1 MNHWLNSSRI
11 DLVPGDFVHLHLHS
25 QYSLLDG
32 ANRLPELCR
41 RIGEL
46 GMSAVAVTDHG
57 NMFGAF
63 GFYHEAVKSGVRPI
77 IGVEA
82 YIAPGD
88 RRDRE
93 TQAASESGEGYA
105 YHLTILAATQTGY
118 RNLVRIVSEAYL
130 TGFYHRP
137 RMDKALLREHAEG
150 LIGLSGCLKGEVAGA
165 LSRGNYAAGKKAFLE
180 YEEIFGKGNFF
191 VEVMD
196 HGLPQQTAI
205 IPDLLRLSTETG
217 APAVATNDSHYLR
230 RDDAF
235 AHEVLLCIGMGKTL
249 EDERRMRFYNDEF
262 YVKSPDEMRTRFR
275 SWSEEAVRNSVA
287 VAERCAVSLDADGLH
302 LPTFA
307 APPGKTP
314 AEYFAQLARE
324 GLERRLVEVPLAA
337 PAEKYRERLDYEI
350 GVVEKMGFPSYFLI
364 VSDFIR
370 YAREKGISVG
380 PGRGSAA
387 GSIVSWAL
395 RITEIDPLR
404 YDLLFERFLN
414 PERIS
419 MPDIDIDFCQAR
431 RGEVIDYVTKKY
443 GRENVA
449 QIVTFSQLKPKL
461 AVRDVARVL
470 SLPVAL
476 GDRIAKLV
484 PDGPEVTFDRALK
497 ESPGLK
503 ELIAA
508 DESVAKVVRIAE
520 RLEGLSRHAG
530 MHAAGVVIAPRPIT
544 EFLPLYRT
552 NKDEITTQFDMN
564 AVEKM
569 GLLKIDF
576 LGLITLDILDAARDA
591 IAERTG
597 TSVDLDH
604 LALDDEKTYELFRSG
619 KTACVFQFD
628 SSGMR
633 DLLRRAKPRVFADL
647 AALNALYRP
656 GALDAGT
663 VEEYVRRRNGTSR
676 VSYPLPEL
684 EPILAETLG
693 ILVYQE
699 QVMRIASTVAG
710 YSLAEADLLRKAI
723 GKKKKEIMLA
733 EGEKF
738 IRRSV
743 EHGTPKKKAQELWSL
758 IEPFARY
765 GFNKSHAVAY
775 ALVAYK
781 TAYLKAHHPV
791 DFLAATLTAEIGST
805 DGIVKVIG
813 DCVEIGIAVLP
824 PDLNESGKNFAAVGG
839 AIRFGLAAIKGV
851 GEAAADAILAER
863 QKGRFASFTDFAL
876 RMESHLVNRRT
887 FDALIAAGA
896 FDSLGRGRATLSAGA
911 DRVLTV
917 AARRREEAA
926 LGQST
931 LFGHSDA
938 DAGPPR
944 DDFPEVP
951 EWTLEERLKGEK
963 DVLGF
968 YVTGHPLARHTE
980 EIARFADARVSELS
994 SRVDQPVRVAGV
1006 LTQLKKQKIKKGV
1019 NEGKTMLKAVLEDTT
1034 GSVPVCI
1041 FASLYEKVGGWISAD
1056 LPVLIGAT
1064 VRESGPAIE
1073 LTVQDVAPL
1082 EGLRERRAREIE
1094 IRVNLALADEG
1105 VLARLRESLASYPGT
1120 TPVSIRLVRPGEFEA
1135 RLKAADSI
1143 RVAPSPRLTSEIRAL
1158 AGEDSV
1164 QYVFD

>member
-1 MNHWLNSSRI
+1 M
-11 DLVPGDFVHLHLHS
+11 PGDFVHLHLHS

-32 ANRLPELCR
+32 ANRLPELCKQVSD
-41 RIGEL
+41 L
-46 GMSAVAVTDHG
+46 GMGAVAVTDHG

-63 GFYHEAVKSGVRPI
+63 HFFHEAVRQGVRPI
-77 IGVEA
+77 LGVEA

-88 RRDRE
+88 RTDRE
-93 TQAASESGEGYA
+93 ARAASESGEGYA
-105 YHLTILAATQTGY
+105 YHLTILAASPKGY
-118 RNLVRIVSEAYL
+118 KNLVRLVSEAYL

-137 RMDKALLREHAEG
+137 RMDKELLARHAEG

-165 LSRGNYAAGKKAFLE
+165 LARGNYAAGKKAFLE
-180 YEEIFGKGNFF
+180 YREIFGRDNFF
-191 VEVMD
+191 VEIMD
-196 HGLPQQTAI
+196 HGLPQQQAI
-205 IPDLLRLSTETG
+205 VPDLLRLSRETG

-249 EDERRMRFYNDEF
+249 EDERRLRFYNDEF
-262 YVKSPDEMRTRFR
+262 YVKDPGEMKARFAQ
-275 SWSEEAVRNSVA
+275 WSAEAVANTVA
-287 VAERCAVSLDADGLH
+287 VADRCGVSFDAEGLH

-307 APPGKTP
+307 APDGQTP
-314 AEYFAQLARE
+314 SEYFQGLARE
-324 GLERRLVEVPLAA
+324 GLERRLAEAA
-337 PAEKYRERLDYEI
+337 ADPAGASGVAPEKYRERLEYEI

-370 YAREKGISVG
+370 HARGKGISVG

-470 SLPVAL
+470 SLPVAV

-484 PDGPEVTFDRALK
+484 PDGPDVSFERALR
-497 ESPGLK
+497 ESAGLR
-503 ELIAA
+503 EAIET
-508 DESVAKVVRIAE
+508 DESVRKVVQIAE

-544 EFLPLYRT
+544 DYLPLYRT
-552 NKDEITTQFDMN
+552 NQDEITTQFDMN

-576 LGLITLDILDAARDA
+576 LGLITLDIIDATLDA
-591 IAERTG
+591 IAGRTG
-597 TSVDLDH
+597 ERLDVDH
-604 LALDDEKTYELFRSG
+604 LRLDDEPTFELFRSG

-628 SSGMR
+628 SGGMR
-633 DLLRRAKPRVFADL
+633 DLLRRARPRVFADL

-663 VEEYVRRRNGTSR
+663 VEDYVRRRNGTSK
-676 VSYPLPEL
+676 VTYPLPEIADIL
-684 EPILAETLG
+684 EETLG

-699 QVMRIASTVAG
+699 QVMRLAQRVAG

-723 GKKKKEIMLA
+723 GKKKREIMQA
-733 EGEKF
+733 EAEKF
-738 IRRSV
+738 LTRCV
-743 EHGTPKKKAQELWSL
+743 EHGTSRKKAQELWSL

-781 TAYLKAHHPV
+781 TAYLKAHYPV
-791 DFLAATLTAEIGST
+791 DFLAATLSAEIGST
-805 DGIVKVIG
+805 DGIVKVLG
-813 DCVEIGIAVLP
+813 DCQEMGIPVLP
-824 PDLNESGKNFAAVGG
+824 PDINESQKAFAGAGS

-851 GEAAADAILAER
+851 GEAAAQAILDER
-863 QKGRFASFTDFAL
+863 EKGRFASFTDFAL
-876 RMESHLVNRRT
+876 RLDSRLVNKRT

-896 FDSLGRGRATLSAGA
+896 FDSLGRNRATLASAAEGILA
-911 DRVLTV
+911 R
-917 AARRREEAA
+917 AQRRREEEA
-926 LGQST
+926 LGQVS
-931 LFGHSDA
+931 LFAASSEET
-938 DAGPPR
+938 GPPR
-944 DDFPEVP
+944 DAFADEP
-951 EWTLEERLKGEK
+951 EWSLDRRLQGEK

-968 YVTGHPLARHTE
+968 YVTGHPLTRFAE
-980 EIARFADARVSELS
+980 AIERFADARIAELAG
-994 SRVDQPVRVAGV
+994 RVDQQVRVAGV
-1006 LTQLKKQKIKKGV
+1006 LVSLKKQKIKKGV
-1019 NEGKTMLKAVLEDTT
+1019 NEGKTMLKATLEDTT
-1034 GSVPVCI
+1034 GSVPVAV
-1041 FASLYEKVGGWISAD
+1041 FASLYEKVGGWIRAD
-1056 LPVLIGAT
+1056 LPVLVTAT
-1064 VRESGPAIE
+1064 VRESGGALE
-1073 LTVQDVAPL
+1073 LTVQDVTPL
-1082 EGLRERRAREIE
+1082 EGIRERRARELT
-1094 IRVNLALADEG
+1094 IRVNLAFADET
-1105 VLARLRESLASYPGT
+1105 VLARLQERLKASPGP

-1135 RLKAADSI
+1135 TLRAASSMSI
-1143 RVAPSPRLTSEIRAL
+1143 APSAELTSEIQAL
-1158 AGEDSV
+1158 AGEGSV
-1164 QYVFD
+1164 AYVF

>member
-1 MNHWLNSSRI
+1 M
-11 DLVPGDFVHLHLHS
+11 PGDFVHLHLHS

-32 ANRLPELCR
+32 ANRLPELCK
-41 RIGEL
+41 RIAEL
-46 GMSAVAVTDHG
+46 GMPAVAVTDHG

-63 GFYHEAVKSGVRPI
+63 HFFHEALQNGIRPI

-82 YIAPGD
+82 YIAPAD

-93 TQAASESGEGYA
+93 ATAASESGEGYA
-105 YHLTILAATQTGY
+105 YHLTLLAATQKGY
-118 RNLVRIVSEAYL
+118 RNLVRLVSEAYL

-165 LSRGNYAAGKKAFLE
+165 LSRGNYPAAKKAFLE
-180 YEEIFGKGNFF
+180 YEEIFGKDNFF
-191 VEVMD
+191 VEIMD

-205 IPDLLRLSTETG
+205 VPDLLRLSKETD

-235 AHEVLLCIGMGKTL
+235 PHEVLLCIGMGKTL

-262 YVKSPDEMRTRFR
+262 YVKDPDEMKARFR
-275 SWSEEAVRNSVA
+275 SWSAEAVTNSVA
-287 VAERCAVSLDADGLH
+287 IAERCAVSFDTEGLH

-307 APPGKTP
+307 APGGRPP
-314 AEYFAQLARE
+314 AEYFRDLARA
-324 GLERRLVEVPLAA
+324 GLDRRLAELAGESPAGVERIA
-337 PAEKYRERLDYEI
+337 PEKYRERLEYEI
-350 GVVEKMGFPSYFLI
+350 GVIEKMGFPSYFLI

-370 YAREKGISVG
+370 HAREIGIAVG

-476 GDRIAKLV
+476 GDRIAKMV
-484 PDGPEVTFDRALK
+484 PDGPDVNFERAFRD
-497 ESPGLK
+497 SPGLK
-503 ELIAA
+503 EAMRS

-544 EFLPLYRT
+544 EYLPLYRT

-576 LGLITLDILDAARDA
+576 LGLITLDVIEATVAAVRERLGVTLDM
-591 IAERTG
+591 
-597 TSVDLDH
+597 DH
-604 LALDDEKTYELFRSG
+604 LPLDDEPTFELFRSG
-619 KTACVFQFD
+619 RTACVFQFD
-628 SSGMR
+628 SGGMR
-633 DLLRRAKPRVFADL
+633 DLLRRAKPRVFVDL

-663 VEEYVRRRNGTSR
+663 VEDYVRRRSGTSR
-676 VSYPLPEL
+676 VSFPLPEL

-699 QVMRIASTVAG
+699 QVMRIAQAVAG

-723 GKKKKEIMLA
+723 GKKKREIMQA
-733 EGEKF
+733 EAEKF
-738 IRRSV
+738 IRRAV
-743 EHGTPKKKAQELWSL
+743 EHGTSKKKAQELWSL

-781 TAYLKAHHPV
+781 TGFLKAHYPV
-791 DFLAATLTAEIGST
+791 DFFAANLSSEIGST
-805 DGIVKVIG
+805 DGIVKILG
-813 DCVEIGIAVLP
+813 DCQESGIAVLP
-824 PDLNESGKNFAAVGG
+824 PDINESAESFAAVGA

-851 GEAAADAILAER
+851 GEAAAQAILEER
-863 QKGRFASFTDFAL
+863 RERPFASFTEFAERL
-876 RMESHLVNRRT
+876 DSRLVNKRT
-887 FDALIAAGA
+887 LDALIAAGA
-896 FDSLGRGRATLSAGA
+896 FDSLGKNRATLSAA
-911 DRVLTV
+911 AERVLAG
-917 AARRREEAA
+917 AARQREESE
-926 LGQST
+926 LGQSN
-931 LFGHSDA
+931 LFAGAALEEGPTSDA
-938 DAGPPR
+938 
-944 DDFPEVP
+944 FPEQP
-951 EWTLEERLKGEK
+951 EWALDQKLKGEK
-963 DVLGF
+963 DTLGF
-968 YVTGHPLARHTE
+968 YVTGHPLTRFAE
-980 EIARFADARVSELS
+980 EIERFAESRIADLSGRVEQS
-994 SRVDQPVRVAGV
+994 VRVAGV
-1006 LTQLKKQKIKKGV
+1006 LVNLKKQKIKKGI
-1019 NEGKTMLKAVLEDTT
+1019 NEGKTMLKATLEDTS
-1034 GSVPVCI
+1034 GSLPVAI
-1041 FASLYEKVGGWISAD
+1041 FASLYEKVQGWVCDD
-1056 LPVLIGAT
+1056 LPVLAT
-1064 VRESGPAIE
+1064 AVVRESGGSLE
-1073 LTVQDVAPL
+1073 LTVQEITPL
-1082 EGLRERRAREIE
+1082 EGIRERRARELA
-1094 IRVNLALADEG
+1094 IRVNLAYADEN
-1105 VLARLRESLASYPGT
+1105 VLARLQERLRLHPGT
-1120 TPVSIRLVRPGEFEA
+1120 TPVSIRLIRPGEFEA
-1135 RLKAADSI
+1135 TLKTADSMRI
-1143 RVAPSPRLTSEIRAL
+1143 APSPRLTSEIQAL
-1158 AGEDSV
+1158 AGEGSV
-1164 QYVFD
+1164 EYVF

>member
-1 MNHWLNSSRI
+1 MS
-11 DLVPGDFVHLHLHS
+11 GDFVHLHLHS

-41 RIGEL
+41 RVAEL
-46 GMSAVAVTDHG
+46 GMPAVAVTDHG

-63 GFYHEAVKSGVRPI
+63 SFYHEAVKQGVRPI
-77 IGVEA
+77 LGVEA
-82 YIAPGD
+82 YIAPAD

-93 TQAASESGEGYA
+93 AQAASESGDGYA

-118 RNLVRIVSEAYL
+118 RNLVRLVSEAYL

-165 LSRGNYAAGKKAFLE
+165 LTRGNPEAAKKAFLE

-191 VEVMD
+191 VELMD
-196 HGLPQQTAI
+196 HGLPKQTAI
-205 IPDLLRLSTETG
+205 MPDLLRLSRETG
-217 APAVATNDSHYLR
+217 APLVATNDSHYLR

-262 YVKSPDEMRTRFR
+262 YVKSPEEMRARFR
-275 SWSEEAVRNSVA
+275 SWSEEAVSNTA
-287 VAERCAVSLDADGLH
+287 ALAERCAVTFDTEGLH
-302 LPTFA
+302 LPTFT
-307 APPGKTP
+307 APPGQTP
-314 AEYFAQLARE
+314 AEYFAALARE
-324 GLERRLVEVPLAA
+324 GLEERLAKME
-337 PAEKYRERLDYEI
+337 PAFRAGDIRDPPEKYRERLNYEI
-350 GVVEKMGFPSYFLI
+350 SVIEKMGFPSYFLI

-370 YAREKGISVG
+370 YARENGISVG

-387 GSIVSWAL
+387 GSIVAWAL

-431 RGEVIDYVTKKY
+431 RGEVIEYVTKKY

-470 SLPVAL
+470 SLPVSL

-484 PDGPEVTFDRALK
+484 PDGPDVTFEKALR
-497 ESPGLK
+497 ESAGLR
-503 ELIAA
+503 EAIES
-508 DESVAKVVRIAE
+508 DEAVGKVVRIAE

-530 MHAAGVVIAPRPIT
+530 MHAAGVVIAPRPLT

-569 GLLKIDF
+569 GLLKIDL
-576 LGLITLDILDAARDA
+576 LGLITLDIIDETLGAIGTRSGAAL
-591 IAERTG
+591 
-597 TSVDLDH
+597 DLDRVG
-604 LALDDEKTYELFRSG
+604 LDDETTYELFRSG

-663 VEEYVRRRNGTSR
+663 VEEYVRRRNGTSPIT
-676 VSYPLPEL
+676 YPLPEIADIL
-684 EPILAETLG
+684 EETLG

-699 QVMRIASTVAG
+699 QVMRIASRIAG
-710 YSLAEADLLRKAI
+710 YTLAEADLLRKAI
-723 GKKKKEIMLA
+723 GKKKREIMAA
-733 EGEKF
+733 EGERF
-738 IRRSV
+738 IERSIV
-743 EHGTPKKKAQELWSL
+743 HGTSRKKAKELWGL

-775 ALVAYK
+775 ALLAYK
-781 TAYLKAHHPV
+781 TAYLKAHFPV
-791 DFLAATLTAEIGST
+791 DFLAATLSAETGST

-813 DCVEIGIAVLP
+813 DCVEAGVPVLP
-824 PDLNESGKNFAAVGG
+824 PDINESRKKFAAAGS

-851 GEAAADAILAER
+851 GEQAAEAILEER
-863 QKGRFASFTDFAL
+863 ENGRFASFTDFAL
-876 RMESHLVNRRT
+876 RLDSRLVSKRT
-887 FDALIAAGA
+887 LDALISAGA
-896 FDSLGRGRATLSAGA
+896 FDSLGKNRATLAAASEK
-911 DRVLTV
+911 VV
-917 AARRREEAA
+917 ARAVRLREETE
-926 LGQST
+926 LGQSS
-931 LFGHSDA
+931 LFGGAAEQDGMPSDA
-938 DAGPPR
+938 
-944 DDFPEVP
+944 FPDEP
-951 EWTLEERLKGEK
+951 DWSLEERLKGEK
-963 DVLGF
+963 EVLGF
-968 YVTGHPLARHTE
+968 YVTGHPLTRFTE
-980 EIARFADARVSELS
+980 EILRFADAKVADLP
-994 SRVDQPVRVAGV
+994 SRLETTVRLAGV
-1006 LTQLKKQKIKKGV
+1006 LVNLKKQKIKKGV
-1019 NEGKTMLKAVLEDTT
+1019 NEGKTMLKAALEDTT
-1034 GSVPVCI
+1034 GSVPICI
-1041 FASLYEKVGGWISAD
+1041 FASLYEKVGSWVCAD
-1056 LPVLIGAT
+1056 LPVLVTGT
-1064 VRESGPAIE
+1064 PRESGPATE
-1073 LTVQDVAPL
+1073 LTVQEITPL
-1082 EGLRERRAREIE
+1082 EGIHERWARQMK
-1094 IRVNLALADEG
+1094 IRVNLALADEA
-1105 VLARLRESLASYPGT
+1105 VLARLKESLKSHPGT
-1120 TPVSIRLVRPGEFEA
+1120 TPVSIRLFRPGEFEA
-1135 RLKAADSI
+1135 TLKTADSMRI
-1143 RVAPSPRLTSEIRAL
+1143 SPSPVLTSQIRAL

-1164 QYVFD
+1164 EYLYE

>member
-1 MNHWLNSSRI
+1 MPS
-11 DLVPGDFVHLHLHS
+11 DFVHLHLHS

-32 ANRLPELCR
+32 ANRLPELCKR
-41 RIGEL
+41 VSEL
-46 GMSAVAVTDHG
+46 SMPAVAVTDHG

-63 GFYHEAVKSGVRPI
+63 AFYHEAIKQGVRPI

-118 RNLVRIVSEAYL
+118 QNLVRLVSEAYL

-165 LSRGNYAAGKKAFLE
+165 LSRGNYEAARRAFLE
-180 YEEIFGKGNFF
+180 YRDIFGRDNFY
-191 VEVMD
+191 VEIMD

-205 IPDLLRLSTETG
+205 VPDLLKLSAEVG

-262 YVKSPDEMRTRFR
+262 YVKNADEMKARFS
-275 SWSEEAVRNSVA
+275 SWTAEAVSNSVA
-287 VAERCAVSLDADGLH
+287 IAERCAVSFDTGTLH

-314 AEYFAQLARE
+314 AEHFFDVARE
-324 GLERRLVEVPLAA
+324 GLDRRLSTGQGDPAIS
-337 PAEKYRERLDYEI
+337 AEKYRERLEYEI

-370 YAREKGISVG
+370 HAREKGISVG

-395 RITEIDPLR
+395 RITEIDPLK

-431 RGEVIDYVTKKY
+431 RGEVIEYVTQKY

-484 PDGPEVTFDRALK
+484 PDGPDVNFEKAFK

-503 ELIAA
+503 EAMAA

-544 EFLPLYRT
+544 EYLPLYRT
-552 NKDEITTQFDMN
+552 SKDEITTQFDMN

-576 LGLITLDILDAARDA
+576 LGLITLDIIDATLDRIRARMA
-591 IAERTG
+591 QAP
-597 TSVDLDH
+597 DLEH
-604 LALDDEKTYELFRSG
+604 LPLDDEKTYELFRSG
-619 KTACVFQFD
+619 RTACVFQFD

-663 VEEYVRRRNGTSR
+663 VEDYVRRRNGTSR
-676 VSYPLPEL
+676 ITYPLPEISDIL
-684 EPILAETLG
+684 EETLG

-699 QVMRIASTVAG
+699 QVMRIASRVAG

-723 GKKKKEIMLA
+723 GKKKREIMLA

-738 IRRSV
+738 VKRAI
-743 EHGTPKKKAQELWSL
+743 EHGTPAKKAKELWSL

-781 TAYLKAHHPV
+781 TAFLKAHFPV
-791 DFLAATLTAEIGST
+791 DFLAATLSAEIGST

-813 DCVEIGIAVLP
+813 DCVEMGIPVLP
-824 PDLNESGKNFAAVGG
+824 PDINESSKDFAAVGS

-851 GEAAADAILAER
+851 GDAAAQAILDER
-863 QKGRFASFTDFAL
+863 EKGRFSSFTDFAL
-876 RMESHLVNRRT
+876 RLDSRLVNKRT
-887 FDALIAAGA
+887 LDALIAAGA
-896 FDSLGRGRATLSAGA
+896 FDTLGRNRATLAAASE
-911 DRVLTV
+911 RVV
-917 AARRREEAA
+917 ARAARVREEKE
-926 LGQST
+926 LGQSN
-931 LFGHSDA
+931 LFGGGDEPA
-938 DAGPPR
+938 DSG
-944 DDFPEVP
+944 DNFPELP
-951 EWTLEERLKGEK
+951 EWTLEDRLKGEK
-963 DVLGF
+963 EVLGF
-968 YVTGHPLARHTE
+968 YVTGHPLARFADP
-980 EIARFADARVSELS
+980 IARFADTKVSELAT
-994 SRVDQPVRVAGV
+994 RVDQAVRIAGV
-1006 LTQLKKQKIKKGV
+1006 LVNLKRQKIKKGA
-1019 NEGKTMLKAVLEDTT
+1019 NEGKTMLKATLEDTT
-1034 GSVPVCI
+1034 GSVPICI
-1041 FASLYEKVGGWISAD
+1041 FASLYEKVGSWVEAD
-1056 LPVLIGAT
+1056 RPVLAT
-1064 VRESGPAIE
+1064 AIVRESGAAYE
-1073 LTVQDVAPL
+1073 LTIQEITPL
-1082 EGLRERRAREIE
+1082 EGIHERWARELK
-1094 IRVNLALADEG
+1094 IRVNLALADEKL
-1105 VLARLRESLASYPGT
+1105 LARLKESLRSHPGT

-1135 RLKAADSI
+1135 TLKAADSMRI
-1143 RVAPSPRLTSEIRAL
+1143 ALSPGLTSEIRAL

-1164 QYVFD
+1164 EYVFE

>member
-1 MNHWLNSSRI
+1 
-11 DLVPGDFVHLHLHS
+11 VPGDFVHLHLHS

-32 ANRLPELCR
+32 ANRLPELCKR
-41 RIGEL
+41 VGEL
-46 GMSAVAVTDHG
+46 GMPAVAVTDHG

-63 GFYHEAVKSGVRPI
+63 AFYHEAIKSGVRPI
-77 IGVEA
+77 VGIEA

-93 TQAASESGEGYA
+93 REAASESGEGYA
-105 YHLTILAATQTGY
+105 YHLTILAATQAGY
-118 RNLVRIVSEAYL
+118 HNLIRLVSEAYL

-137 RMDKALLREHAEG
+137 RMDKALLRQHAQG

-165 LSRGNYAAGKKAFLE
+165 LARGNFEAGKRAFLE

-191 VEVMD
+191 VELMD

-205 IPDLLRLSTETG
+205 LPELLRLSAETG

-262 YVKSPDEMRTRFR
+262 YVKSPEEMRARFR
-275 SWSEEAVRNSVA
+275 PWSEEAVGNA
-287 VAERCAVSLDADGLH
+287 AAIAERCAVSLDAEGLQ

-307 APPGKTP
+307 APPGQTP
-314 AEYFAQLARE
+314 AEYFRDLARE
-324 GLERRLVEVPLAA
+324 GLERRLAEVPLAA
-337 PAEKYRERLDYEI
+337 PPEKYRERLEYEI

-431 RGEVIDYVTKKY
+431 RQEVIEYVTKKY

-470 SLPVAL
+470 SLPVST

-484 PDGPEVTFDRALK
+484 PDGPDVTFDRALRD
-497 ESPGLK
+497 SAGLK
-503 ELIAA
+503 ELLAS
-508 DESVAKVVRIAE
+508 DETAAKVVRIAE

-544 EFLPLYRT
+544 DYLPLYRT

-576 LGLITLDILDAARDA
+576 LGLITLDILDATVAA
-591 IAERTG
+591 VKSRTG
-597 TSVDLDH
+597 ESIDLDH
-604 LALDDEKTYELFRSG
+604 LPLDDEATFELFRSG

-628 SSGMR
+628 STGMR

-663 VEEYVRRRNGTSR
+663 VEEYVRRRNGTSK
-676 VSYPLPEL
+676 VTYPLPEIADIL
-684 EPILAETLG
+684 EETLG

-699 QVMRIASTVAG
+699 QVMRIASRVAG

-723 GKKKKEIMLA
+723 GKKKKEIMTA

-738 IRRSV
+738 LRRAA
-743 EHGTPKKKAQELWSL
+743 EHGTPKKKAHELWSL

-791 DFLAATLTAEIGST
+791 DFLASTLTAEIGST
-805 DGIVKVIG
+805 DGLVKVIG
-813 DCVEIGIAVLP
+813 DCVEMGIAVLP
-824 PDLNESGKNFAAVGG
+824 PDINESRKDFTSVGE

-851 GEAAADAILAER
+851 GEAAAEAILEER
-863 QKGRFASFTDFAL
+863 SRGRFASFTEFAERL
-876 RMESHLVNRRT
+876 ESRLVNKRT

-896 FDSLGRGRATLSAGA
+896 FDSLGKNRATLAGA
-911 DRVLTV
+911 AERVLGL
-917 AARRREEAA
+917 AARGREEAER
-926 LGQST
+926 GQSS
-931 LFGHSDA
+931 LFGQDGGA
-938 DAGPPR
+938 TGPPG
-944 DDFPEVP
+944 DDFADIP
-951 EWTLEERLKGEK
+951 EWSLEERLKGEK
-963 DVLGF
+963 EVLGF
-968 YVTGHPLARHTE
+968 YVTGHPLARHTD
-980 EIARFADARVSELS
+980 EIARFADAKIVELP
-994 SRVDQPVRVAGV
+994 SRVDRTVRVAGV
-1006 LTQLKKQKIKKGV
+1006 LTQLKRQKIKKGV

-1034 GSVPVCI
+1034 GSVPVCV
-1041 FASLYEKVGGWISAD
+1041 FASLYERVGGWIAAD
-1056 LPVLIGAT
+1056 LPVLVNAI
-1064 VRESGPAIE
+1064 VRESGAALE
-1073 LTVQDVAPL
+1073 LTVQEVAPL
-1082 EGLRERRAREIE
+1082 EGINERRAREIE
-1094 IRVNLALADEG
+1094 IRVNLALADEK
-1105 VLARLRESLASYPGT
+1105 VLSRLRESLASYPGT

-1135 RLKAADSI
+1135 RVKAADSI

-1164 QYVFD
+1164 QYVFE